1 MVMNLFGSVGS
12 IRNASKNK
20 KAVVV
25 EERYSKPITDTSGTA
40 TSSSSADKA
49 KKMADRFKAATKAGV
64 NPLETA
70 MIVMNPAYTATGR
83 GGKPYNY
90 NEQQFMKDVR
100 AGKYN
105 QPTPAPKPPTETA
118 GSGINAPSPDI
129 PWQPS
134 GPVGPSV
141 GGLTRQGGV
150 PLQERVGVSTRRK
163 INIV

>member
-1 MVMNLFGSVGS
+1 MVMNLFGTIGD

-25 EERYSKPITDTSGTA
+25 EERYSKPVTDTSGTA
-40 TSSSSADKA
+40 TASSSADKG
-49 KKMADRFKAATKAGV
+49 KMIAERIGAAMGAGV
-64 NPLETA
+64 NPLEA
-70 MIVMNPAYTATGR
+70 AIIGMNPSYTATRPGR
-83 GGKPYNY
+83 KPYNY

-118 GSGINAPSPDI
+118 GSGINAPAPDI

-141 GGLTRQGGV
+141 GGLQRQGGV